1 MNPYEVLGVSPN
13 ATQEEIRAAYIK
25 LVKKYHPDRYQD
37 SALKKQ
43 AEDRMKRINAAY
55 DMLTKNRDEF
65 EAAAGGRQGYSQ
77 GGAYG
82 GGTYS
87 GSGTAYG
94 GTYGRSQTSGYKGEY
109 AEDFDTV
116 RILLNTGDVAGAM
129 AKLGTIPLRNA
140 EWNFLY
146 GMCCYRN
153 GYYSRAY
160 TYISNACRM
169 DPDNAEYA
177 AALSAMRG
185 GTKTQRS
192 WTDNGGTLRFCGI
205 FSSILCANLLC
216 RWCCI

>member
-65 EAAAGGRQGYSQ
+65 EASTGRQSHSQ
-77 GGAYG
+77 GGSNGSGTYG
-82 GGTYS
+82 SGTYS
-87 GSGTAYG
+87 GSGSS
-94 GTYGRSQTSGYKGEY
+94 YGRSQTSGYKGEY

-192 WTDNGGTLRFCGI
+192 WTENGDALRLCGM
-205 FSSILCANLLC
+205 FSSILCPLIFC
-216 RWCCI
+216 KWCCI